1 MSQPRLFILALTTA
15 ITAICAPGHSA
26 AMNDSEI
33 IKQNLATAEDMIDA
47 FYSFDPEQLSQFLT
61 HAEQSAKSILY
72 YQGWAEGGNYKI
84 VKRGACKPTS
94 NQQISCAITVEDDP
108 VMALQTDFKVTDT
121 FTLTFEGTH
130 ITAIET
136 SSNDQPVYYEARDWV
151 LENMPEIMDGPCQ
164 GFFDGGSTPGD
175 CARAMT
181 EGYRQFYAAQK
192 AQSPIEPA
200 DTDSASF
207 IPDDFSPPVL
217 VEGNN
222 FKLVPLG
229 PELVKIDYDAYMSS
243 IEHLQK
249 TFTRSTSW
257 PTTGITDED
266 AMQDML
272 NEQRRFQNRESFAY
286 AVLTPDG
293 KRERGCI
300 YVQPSTAAGF
310 DAVVKMWVTQSEY
323 DAGFDA
329 ELYAW
334 ATQWISEEWPFEQVA
349 YPGRAIAW
357 DEWDSL

>member
-1 MSQPRLFILALTTA
+1 MSQQKLPVFALLAAMTT
-15 ITAICAPGHSA
+15 ICVPAQSA
-26 AMNDSEI
+26 AMTEPEMI
-33 IKQNLATAEDMIDA
+33 ERNLASAEDMIDA
-47 FYSFDPEQLSQFLT
+47 FYSFDAEQLKRFLT
-61 HAEQSAKSILY
+61 HAEASAKSILY

-84 VKRGACKPTS
+84 VNRAACKSTS
-94 NQQISCAITVEDDP
+94 SQQVSCAITVEDDP

-121 FTLTFEGTH
+121 FTITFEGVH

-136 SSNDQPVYYEARDWV
+136 SSNDQPIYYEARDWV
-151 LENMPEIMDGPCQ
+151 LENLPDIMSGPCQ
-164 GFFDGGSTPGD
+164 GFFNGGSTPGG

-181 EGYRQFYAAQK
+181 EGYRQFYATQK
-192 AQSPIEPA
+192 AQRAINPA
-200 DTDSASF
+200 DAEAASF
-207 IPDDFSPPVL
+207 IPDDFSPPVM

-229 PELVKIDYDAYMSS
+229 PDLVHIDYEAYMSS
-243 IEHLQK
+243 IEHLQQ

-257 PTTGITDED
+257 PTAGITDKD

-272 NEQRRFQNRESFAY
+272 NEQRRFENRESFAY

-300 YVQPSTAAGF
+300 YVQPSTVAGY
-310 DAVVKMWVTQSEY
+310 DAVVKMWVTKAEY

-334 ATQWISEEWPFEQVA
+334 ATQWISEEWPFNQVA
-349 YPGRAIAW
+349 YPGRAIKW
-357 DEWDSL
+357 DVWDAL

>member
-1 MSQPRLFILALTTA
+1 MPQQRLSIIAL
-15 ITAICAPGHSA
+15 ITATTSICAPGHSA

-33 IKQNLATAEDMIDA
+33 IEQNLATAEDMIDA

-84 VKRGACKPTS
+84 VKRMACKPIS
-94 NQQISCAITVEDDP
+94 NQQISCAVTVQDDP
-108 VMALQTDFKVTDT
+108 VMALQTDFNVTDT
-121 FTLTFEGTH
+121 FTITFAGTDVA
-130 ITAIET
+130 AIET
-136 SSNDQPVYYEARDWV
+136 SSNDQPIYYEARDWV
-151 LENMPEIMDGPCQ
+151 LENMPEIMSGPCQ
-164 GFFDGGSTPGD
+164 GFFDDGPTPAD

-181 EGYRQFYAAQK
+181 EGYRQFYAAQQ
-192 AQSPIEPA
+192 AQS
-200 DTDSASF
+200 SAQAAGTGTVPF
-207 IPDDFSPPVL
+207 IPDSFSPPVM

-243 IEHLQK
+243 IEHLQQ

-300 YVQPSTAAGF
+300 YVQPSTTAGY

-334 ATQWISEEWPFEQVA
+334 ATQWISKEWPFEQVA

-357 DEWDSL
+357 ETWDSL